1 MTLLVTSACYQR
13 CTWCGRRDL
22 NSCVAPFCFPLIP
35 HDCNDLAVLVVFA
48 NTSLNGCLDAYI
60 ISMVALWLRILH
72 KLVAPRSCLYG
83 LGYKCFIVR
92 IVVQTSWCCR
102 MGFSWSRRGVGCA
115 LYVRHPSIR
124 TVCVR

>member
-1 MTLLVTSACYQR
+1 GKLQSESFLTK
-13 CTWCGRRDL
+13 WCGRRDL

-60 ISMVALWLRILH
+60 ISMVALWLRILQ

-83 LGYKCFIVR
+83 LGYKCFVEHAKP
-92 IVVQTSWCCR
+92 WFC
-102 MGFSWSRRGVGCA
+102 M
-115 LYVRHPSIR
+115 RH
-124 TVCVR
+124 